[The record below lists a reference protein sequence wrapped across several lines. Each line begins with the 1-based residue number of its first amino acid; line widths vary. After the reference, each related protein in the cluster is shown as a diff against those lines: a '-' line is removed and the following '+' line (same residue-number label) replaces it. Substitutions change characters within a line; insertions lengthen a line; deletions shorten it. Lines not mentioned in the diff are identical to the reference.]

1 MVKKYVRVFPPF
13 LFVRKVLKIN
23 MKQEAEIFQNVPD
36 TPQKTANTQLHSS
49 VSPFKKPNTFLIGKR
64 KKYILVTVF

>member
-1 MVKKYVRVFPPF
+1 
-13 LFVRKVLKIN
+13 